1 MPAEFPLPQF
11 FSGGRSRG
19 FGTVI
24 GIRQYPQEGGL
35 ESADCG
41 QDFFSK
47 LGFAIFSKGK
57 KAANL
62 KDEVCAV
69 AIAKTPHFILQDFT

>member
-1 MPAEFPLPQF
+1 M
-11 FSGGRSRG
+11 
-19 FGTVI
+19 
-24 GIRQYPQEGGL
+24 